1 MSSYSIFGVD
11 NKDAI
16 IGHYLVLINFILA
29 VVKYDN
35 QNIP

>member
-1 MSSYSIFGVD
+1 MSNYNIFGVD

-16 IGHYLVLINFILA
+16 IGHYLVLINFILP

-35 QNIP
+35 QTIP

>member
-1 MSSYSIFGVD
+1 MSSFSIVGVE

-16 IGHYLVLINFILA
+16 TGHYLVFINFILA